1 MTCCH
6 ARSSDRRA
14 TAARTV
20 LRPRAIAL
28 ARRNLNSVLVVFVR
42 GDVRLAEFNRRG
54 RAQGVEA
61 EIREVLHVVR
71 RALERELHRPRGF
84 VVHASRNLTDAHA
97 PRGGAEDEPARAVD
111 VMKAREGHD
120 ATRLATH
127 RQRQH
132 ARSPRHQ
139 PQWFRPRDEHASNA
153 AAIAHPF
160 ESRQSTSR
168 QRVLANRP
176 VPSPSSSIGTRANR
190 SCGGAACGTPPRRSG
205 TETRIHQHRAVSSKR
220 GEKRPLVRHREG
232 VHAKLDDI
240 RRGGRVRG

>member
-1 MTCCH
+1 M
-6 ARSSDRRA
+6 
-14 TAARTV
+14 
-20 LRPRAIAL
+20 
-28 ARRNLNSVLVVFVR
+28 
-42 GDVRLAEFNRRG
+42 
-54 RAQGVEA
+54 
-61 EIREVLHVVR
+61 VR
-71 RALERELHRPRGF
+71 RALEREFSHRPRGF

-139 PQWFRPRDEHASNA
+139 PQWFRPRDEHASNT

-168 QRVLANRP
+168 QRVRANRP
-176 VPSPSSSIGTRANR
+176 VPSPLELDRHPRESELRRRGVRHAPRAAR
-190 SCGGAACGTPPRRSG
+190 AQKRA
-205 TETRIHQHRAVSSKR
+205 IHQHRAVSSKR

-240 RRGGRVRG
+240 RRGGRVRGVIRGDARVVARRARTRGRQHARAVRQTVRRPHAFARGQRVHLESRPRRERR